1 MGGELLARTRTRW
14 SNTSS
19 TNWRSK
25 SPTRSKF
32 QSDRFG
38 QQRSGRRTQRV
49 NPQGFHSADSQ
60 SYYVVNIILLIG
72 HSASVSWS
80 EGPVV
85 PRVIAKRVRL
95 GYGAEES
102 I

>member
-60 SYYVVNIILLIG
+60 SYYVVNIILLMG
-72 HSASVSWS
+72 RFV
-80 EGPVV
+80 
-85 PRVIAKRVRL
+85 KDFLRL
-95 GYGAEES
+95 DCWAVDIRLLWPCFSFVTG
-102 I
+102 